1 MTEKVFFHIFLR
13 DSTSS
18 GLNKSAVEIVE
29 NKNLIPFHGLLD
41 SKKLVPYNLRLYPLP
56 VSSKV
61 STSSLSI
68 IYLELGRRG
77 GQNLL

>member
-41 SKKLVPYNLRLYPLP
+41 SKKLVPYTLPLP